1 VLRRL
6 PTGDAPCMSLA
17 SVARK
22 FDIVCCE
29 LSVPPIAET
38 SLLKRVSK
46 LLSVGS
52 DVAAAELV
60 DEESLLLD
68 AASF

>member
-1 VLRRL
+1 MLRRW
-6 PTGDAPCMSLA
+6 PTGDAPCISLA
-17 SVARK
+17 RFARK
-22 FDIVCCE
+22 LDIVCCE

-38 SLLKRVSK
+38 RLLKLVSK

-52 DVAAAELV
+52 EVAAAEF

-68 AASF
+68 AASS